1 MPLLKELNDTPFHQT
16 CSPFSSSVPDGG
28 DASDGEAGALLG
40 EAEHAGDADEL
51 RGDVAGEEEGEGGH
65 AREKEGGPRAEG
77 GGEVVD
83 NVVSQ
88 EEEEWEWEA
97 VLEIIIQLIYLC
109 L

>member
-1 MPLLKELNDTPFHQT
+1 MPLLRELYYTPFHQT

-77 GGEVVD
+77 GGEVVA

-88 EEEEWEWEA
+88 EEKEREWEA
-97 VLEIIIQLIYLC
+97 VLEIRIQVIYLC